1 MAIPAYAA
9 IWFLPFVLPICLY
22 VAYTDLSEMKIR
34 NHAVTAL
41 ALVFVLVG
49 LFVFPPFTSDWIS
62 GRIATIPLALP
73 TYVWQLLHLPVILLI
88 GMILNA
94 SRALG
99 AGDAKFAAA
108 AAPFVWTEDLRLVI
122 GLLTAGLLGAFVT
135 HRIAKHTPLHRIA
148 PNWRSWST
156 GKKFPMGLALGGSLA
171 AYLGFG
177 AVYGAG

>member
-1 MAIPAYAA
+1 MVIPAEAA
-9 IWFLPFVLPICLY
+9 RWFLPFVLPICLY

-49 LFVFPPFTSDWIS
+49 FFVFPPFTDNWAS
-62 GRIATIPLALP
+62 GRIATVPMALP
-73 TYVWQLLHLPVILLI
+73 TYVWQLLHLPMILLI
-88 GMILNA
+88 GIVLNA
-94 SRALG
+94 GGAIG

-108 AAPFVWTEDLRLVI
+108 AAPFIWTGDLVLAI

-135 HRIAKHTPLHRIA
+135 HRIAKHTPLRRIA
-148 PNWRSWST
+148 PNWKSWAT

-177 AVYGAG
+177 AFYGTG